1 MSNNHKKPLG
11 KTLKNIK
18 YFNGKLACQRC
29 ANKWQ
34 VVDLNPERKVVEC
47 PICGEQNDIREAL
60 GRAA

>member
-1 MSNNHKKPLG
+1 MTESKRVPRDLKPKRVNYINSNLR
-11 KTLKNIK
+11 
-18 YFNGKLACQRC
+18 CQRC